1 LERVIDLANLLHD
14 ELGDSRY
21 IGIMLPPSAV
31 STITNIAVSII
42 GRIPV
47 NLNHTESSGVLE
59 AQVAQ
64 CQISDI
70 ITSFKFLESVH
81 INSSAI
87 LLPIEVLEDKISF
100 VSTALTVTEADVMPE
115 ELLGRFFPG
124 LSHPRPNSNG
134 AIQTCSGSNDGQLED
149 TATVIFTAG
158 STGKPKGVILS
169 HRNILSSIH
178 ALQLHLELQTQEA
191 IASAVPFH
199 NAAGFTLACWGTL
212 CAGHTAVFLQ
222 CPLETAENSQLI
234 KEAEASMV
242 LCTSVQLP
250 SYISLMEAGKSD
262 QFESLRIML
271 VTGGPIPP
279 ELIKLVKERHG
290 LTILQSYGSTET
302 SSLVTCN
309 KIFKSPESGKII
321 PAYKPGTSGLP
332 LPGTEFR
339 ILNMATS
346 GEVQPGTT
354 GIISVRGPQVM
365 KGYLGNPL
373 ETTKVY
379 NDGWLITD
387 DLGSKDEEG
396 FLTVSAGRFTLAMV
410 AGEIVPL
417 PLLEKEILRITGRNT
432 STIAVIS
439 LPDPMLG
446 ERIVVVYTDLGMPPG
461 ELLSRLAKLGVRQ
474 RWIPEERDFVNVSSL
489 PLLHNGNPDLRE
501 IRQLAL
507 LNVTAPELLAS

>member
-1 LERVIDLANLLHD
+1 
-14 ELGDSRY
+14 
-21 IGIMLPPSAV
+21 
-31 STITNIAVSII
+31 
-42 GRIPV
+42 
-47 NLNHTESSGVLE
+47 
-59 AQVAQ
+59 
-64 CQISDI
+64 
-70 ITSFKFLESVH
+70 
-81 INSSAI
+81 
-87 LLPIEVLEDKISF
+87 
-100 VSTALTVTEADVMPE
+100 
-115 ELLGRFFPG
+115 
-124 LSHPRPNSNG
+124 
-134 AIQTCSGSNDGQLED
+134 
-149 TATVIFTAG
+149 
-158 STGKPKGVILS
+158 
-169 HRNILSSIH
+169 
-178 ALQLHLELQTQEA
+178 
-191 IASAVPFH
+191 
-199 NAAGFTLACWGTL
+199 
-212 CAGHTAVFLQ
+212 
-222 CPLETAENSQLI
+222 
-234 KEAEASMV
+234 
-242 LCTSVQLP
+242 
-250 SYISLMEAGKSD
+250 
-262 QFESLRIML
+262 
-271 VTGGPIPP
+271 
-279 ELIKLVKERHG
+279 
-290 LTILQSYGSTET
+290 
-302 SSLVTCN
+302 
-309 KIFKSPESGKII
+309 
-321 PAYKPGTSGLP
+321 
-332 LPGTEFR
+332 
-339 ILNMATS
+339 MATS